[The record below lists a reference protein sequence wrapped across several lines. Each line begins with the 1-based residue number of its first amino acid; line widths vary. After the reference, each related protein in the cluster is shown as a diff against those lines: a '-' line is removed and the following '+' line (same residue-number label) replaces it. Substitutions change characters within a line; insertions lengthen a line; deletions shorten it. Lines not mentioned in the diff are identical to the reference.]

1 MSDSTHNRE
10 DQSVTSV
17 IGRVVRSDDYND
29 DSGSRLETK
38 TDGADVVAI
47 SAGGTDHDLA
57 LTADGQIIA
66 AGDKRVSE
74 ILTKTAG
81 RRIVAISA
89 GFRHDLALT
98 ADGLVVGAGDDQSK
112 QVSGIVAET
121 EGKRIVAIAAG
132 DEKSVALTAE
142 GSVIAV
148 GDDYYKD
155 VSGIV
160 AKTAGKRIAAIA
172 AGPITNLALTADG
185 QVVAAGKDDYK
196 QVSGIVAETEGK
208 RIVAIAAG
216 TDHSLALTA
225 DGDVIAAGRDE
236 GGEVSGIV
244 TNTKGKRIV
253 AIAAGDGSSMA
264 LTAGG
269 HLVAAGR
276 GSRLVAKTG
285 GKRVTAVSIAPHH
298 SLALVQ
304 QVPVMSGHAAVA
316 DLPQVTAPHEL
327 VSSDIGRSAVAVSQH
342 TTAAHGELINGH
354 GQSVQ
359 ISSGASELHGTVSGD
374 NRTVHGTVTAATAQA
389 GTNAPL
395 VVAATAMDLDVTVT
409 AAHGGT
415 VTPAVRLTFQELQ
428 INGQAQPT
436 TPAPNTTIALDGGA
450 KVVLNRQQ
458 ASRDG
463 IDVTAIAL
471 YDSTGEVMR
480 LGHISAH
487 LPTDDV
493 QATSE

>member
-1 MSDSTHNRE
+1 M
-10 DQSVTSV
+10 
-17 IGRVVRSDDYND
+17 
-29 DSGSRLETK
+29 ETK

-47 SAGGTDHDLA
+47 SAGGADHDLA
-57 LTADGQIIA
+57 LTADGQVIA

-74 ILTKTAG
+74 ILTKIAG

-89 GFRHDLALT
+89 GFRHGLALT
-98 ADGLVVGAGDDQSK
+98 ADGLVVGAGADQSK
-112 QVSGIVAET
+112 QVSGIEAET

-132 DEKSVALTAE
+132 DEKSLALTAE

-160 AKTAGKRIAAIA
+160 AKTTGKRIVAIA

-216 TDHSLALTA
+216 TDHSLALSA

-244 TNTKGKRIV
+244 ANTKGKRIV
-253 AIAAGDGSSMA
+253 AIAAGDGASMA

-316 DLPQVTAPHEL
+316 DLPQATAPHEL

-354 GQSVQ
+354 EQSVQ
-359 ISSGASELHGTVSGD
+359 ISSGASELSGTVSD
-374 NRTVHGTVTAATAQA
+374 NRTVHGTVTAATARA

-436 TPAPNTTIALDGGA
+436 KPAPNTTIALDGGA

-458 ASRDG
+458 ASKDG
-463 IDVTAIAL
+463 IDVTAVAL